1 MTDLKMTV
9 SISGMS
15 RVNVFAKLVNRKIV
29 LLPLVILFGVEQT
42 ANLLTRICER
52 LIKIEVVR

>member
-42 ANLLTRICER
+42 ANLLPRICER
-52 LIKIEVVR
+52 LIKFEVV